1 MNLERLSKTSNGE
14 RVKLELRLETV
25 SGVGRETTNHEPAP
39 DKFLRVSIS
48 GEVAPRGVRFG
59 TNASSY
65 GQVLDSLPKPSPIY
79 NAWVNLH
86 LNDLKAGCAHQ
97 DSTSELGDTCL
108 KGYGY
113 GTKWLVKLPPVLKI
127 VELLR
132 MFDAP
137 QDTTIVSRDGCA
149 VAVFPSQWD
158 AVAYLHTVQG
168 QSIDHATKYEGWAM
182 YNAYEQDFKVSA
194 LA

>member
-1 MNLERLSKTSNGE
+1 MKLNKVIRLSNGD
-14 RVKLELRLETV
+14 RASLDLSLETV
-25 SGVGRETTNHEPAP
+25 SGVGRETTNHETAP

-48 GEVAPRGVRFG
+48 GEIAPKGVRFG
-59 TNASSY
+59 TNAGSF

-86 LNDLKAGCAHQ
+86 LNDMKAACAHQ
-97 DSTSELGDTCL
+97 DTTSELGDTCL

-132 MFDAP
+132 MFNAP

-149 VAVFPSQWD
+149 VAVFSDQWS
-158 AVAYLHTVQG
+158 AVEYLHRVQG
-168 QSIDHATKYEGWAM
+168 QSIDYATKYAGWAM
-182 YNAYEQDFKVSA
+182 YNAYESEFKTLVTA
-194 LA
+194 